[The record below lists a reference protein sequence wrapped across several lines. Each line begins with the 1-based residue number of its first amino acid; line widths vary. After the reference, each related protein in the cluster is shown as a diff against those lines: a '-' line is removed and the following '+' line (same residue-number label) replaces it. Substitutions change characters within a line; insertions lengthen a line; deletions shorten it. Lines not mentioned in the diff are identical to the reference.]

1 MRTDGYKTF
10 VLYNRPNGLKL
21 YAVDF
26 TTYVLDCVNVFV
38 SEYDMKR
45 WVETTI
51 GLLKPY
57 GISVDFNMD
66 KVSRVKIM
74 EMYNN
79 AKELLIKNGKVYI
92 SRI

>member
-1 MRTDGYKTF
+1 MRTGGYRTF
-10 VLYNRPNGLKL
+10 VLYNRPNGVKL

-38 SEYDMKR
+38 SAYDMER

-57 GISVDFNMD
+57 GISVDLNMD

-79 AKELLIKNGKVYI
+79 AKELLIKNGQVYI
-92 SRI
+92 SRV